1 MVALETIL
9 LVPGCM
15 TKHTMEGGSRTARLR
30 LVKTRLRWR
39 GGAFG
44 RKGCQLF
51 DGWIGRNPSSSRRRD
66 QGSVAVRSRLRSERY
81 GRLSLPTAQIVDLDR
96 SFSRSTVWHRG
107 VL

>member
-1 MVALETIL
+1 MVTLETIL

-15 TKHTMEGGSRTARLR
+15 TKCTMEGGSRTARLR

-51 DGWIGRNPSSSRRRD
+51 DEWLGRNPSSNRRRD
-66 QGSVAVRSRLRSERY
+66 QRSVAVRSRLRCERY
-81 GRLSLPTAQIVDLDR
+81 DRLSLPAGKIVGLDP
-96 SFSRSTVWHRG
+96 SLSRFTVWH
-107 VL
+107 